1 MTRKLLFTLLLT
13 ACVSYSYAQHI
24 VGRIDST
31 AIQREVVA
39 DDGIGEALA
48 EVPDVEYRYRVNGKA
63 MTENEADI
71 RVRPWN
77 VRSIRS
83 RRRDDGAVELRM
95 RAGKLT
101 RKYLKGNISG
111 VRWDSRWI
119 NDYDMQRYISS
130 YIRHS
135 DYDSIRR
142 AEGIEKGKF
151 FYPEERHW
159 RQLSPDAVYVLNGS
173 RIDCGI

>member
-1 MTRKLLFTLLLT
+1 MTRKLLFTLLFT

-119 NDYDMQRYISS
+119 NEYDMQRYN
-130 YIRHS
+130 RHI
-135 DYDSIRR
+135 YVTATTTAYAARR
-142 AEGIEKGKF
+142 ASKKASSSTPKSVIGASF
-151 FYPEERHW
+151 RPMRYM
-159 RQLSPDAVYVLNGS
+159 
-173 RIDCGI
+173 C